1 MTHEIPQPP
10 AHQPPRHLPPPRT
23 KHGPAD
29 PGPMRPGRRAT
40 LMVVVEQD
48 EPEQA
53 LRDSLEWVQAFERDC
68 GLVVDTEAT
77 ELYGVARAEDLK
89 DSLRPPRDAS
99 VAEHLDF
106 ICAHGRWLNPGDC
119 PVSPPDSN
127 GAPAWAWAYYEAV
140 MSAPDHAYCT
150 IWDLLPL
157 PAAA

>member
-1 MTHEIPQPP
+1 MTHEVPHPP
-10 AHQPPRHLPPPRT
+10 AHQPPRRLPPPRA

-29 PGPMRPGRRAT
+29 PGRMVPGRRAT

-53 LRDSLEWVQAFERDC
+53 LRESLEWVHAFERDC

-77 ELYGVARAEDLK
+77 ELYGVALAEDLK

-106 ICAHGRWLNPGDC
+106 ICAEGRWLNPGTC
-119 PVSPPDSN
+119 PLAPPDSN
-127 GAPAWAWAYYEAV
+127 GAPAWAWAYYQAV
-140 MSAPDHAYCT
+140 MGAPDSAYCT

>member
-1 MTHEIPQPP
+1 MTHEIPHPP
-10 AHQPPRHLPPPRT
+10 SHPAPRRLPPSQT

-29 PGPMRPGRRAT
+29 PGRMAPGRRAT

-53 LRDSLEWVQAFERDC
+53 LHDSLEWVNAFERDC

-77 ELYGVARAEDLK
+77 ELYGVALVEDLR
-89 DSLRPPRDAS
+89 DCLRPPRDAS

-106 ICAHGRWLNPGDC
+106 ICANGRWLHPGNC
-119 PVSPPDSN
+119 PVAPPDSN
-127 GAPAWAWAYYEAV
+127 GAPAWAWAYYQAV
-140 MSAPDHAYCT
+140 MGASEHAYCT
-150 IWDLLPL
+150 IWDLMPL